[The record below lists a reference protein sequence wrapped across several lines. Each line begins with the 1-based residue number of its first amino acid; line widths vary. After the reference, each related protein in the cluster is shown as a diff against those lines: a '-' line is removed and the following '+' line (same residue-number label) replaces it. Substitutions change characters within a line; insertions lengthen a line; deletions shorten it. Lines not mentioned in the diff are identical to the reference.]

1 MKKNTFTL
9 CFKFLILILL
19 CGQNLFSQW
28 SSNWKWSSGSPWGDE
43 SRFIKMISETE
54 YIGFG
59 FYGGMIR
66 TTDGGNT
73 WTIRGDVS
81 GYTGTDAPHLRDG
94 WFFDSNNGYAVGDQS
109 FLNGIITRTSN
120 GGLNW
125 STTTL
130 PSTSINSIFFL
141 NSNTGFAVGA
151 YLSSGFKTTNGGL
164 NWTTMTMGGTDQFQ
178 DVFAL
183 DANNIY
189 AVGGKNLYK
198 STDGGV
204 TWTNSQTSIS
214 YASHFSVYFKD
225 VNTGFIGGDAGG
237 FQVTTDGGITWAT
250 RNVPATENLIKGFKF
265 NDPEILAVGDT
276 VNLFKTTDYGL
287 TWTSL
292 NFKSSAPANISGSMS
307 AIDKINNT
315 IVISGTLG
323 LIYKSTDNGNTWS
336 SLTVSLHKGYLQGLY
351 AFSMSGKVWAVG
363 EAAPY
368 SVLYSSNGGNT
379 WSNNFGGARTENLR
393 DVNFLNENTG
403 YMCGEGGAVLRTSNG
418 GLNWTSFPPLTIQA
432 ANCISIIDNN
442 NVIIGCNNGKI
453 LVSTDAG
460 LSFSLKNLNASN
472 TSPINQFSFIDANT
486 GWAVSGSKI
495 YKSTD
500 KGASWNLQYS
510 HTTTLLSIDM
520 CDLNTGYAC
529 GYSGSLFKTTNGG
542 VNWIQKPSQIPYNL
556 TKIDFVNI
564 NSGFA
569 VSGGGFTAPGCAM
582 KTTNGGTTWQIVNP
596 GGSQLFNIKVF
607 HPDSAISVGLGGIY
621 KYSAPSNFAFMGLTL
636 NFESCPVKDTVS
648 VELRSNT
655 SPYNIIDSKKG
666 LAGQGTQSVFTFTAA
681 SNGIPY
687 YISVKHRNAVTTWNS
702 GAVSFAG
709 NVLIY
714 NFASSASQAY
724 GNNMINSGGMWS
736 FYQGD
741 INQDEIIDA
750 ADVSSIEND
759 VSITKTGS
767 YLNTDLNC
775 DEIVDASDLSVAD
788 NNSGILVQVIKP

>member
-1 MKKNTFTL
+1 MKKFTFKLSYT
-9 CFKFLILILL
+9 ILILL
-19 CGQNLFSQW
+19 IFNSSNLFSQW
-28 SSNWKWSSGSPWGDE
+28 SPNWKWSTGKPWGDE

-73 WTIRGDVS
+73 WTTRGDVS

-94 WFFDSNNGYAVGDQS
+94 WFFDSNNGIAVGEQS
-109 FLNGIITRTSN
+109 FSNGVITRTSN

-130 PSTSINSIFFL
+130 PSTSITSIYFL
-141 NSNTGFAVGA
+141 NSNTGYAVGS
-151 YLSSGFKTTNGGL
+151 YLSSAHKTTNGGL
-164 NWTTMTMGGTDQFQ
+164 NWTTMAMGGTDQFQ

-198 STDGGV
+198 STDGGT
-204 TWTNSQTSIS
+204 TWTNSQTSIP

-237 FQVTTDGGITWAT
+237 FQVTTDGGATWET
-250 RNVPATENLIKGFKF
+250 RNTPSTENLIKGFKF

-315 IVISGTLG
+315 IVISGAYG
-323 LIYKSTDNGNTWS
+323 LIYKSTDNGNSWS
-336 SLTVSLHKGYLQGLY
+336 SLTVSIHKGYLQGLY

-393 DVNFLNENTG
+393 DVKFLNDNTG

-418 GLNWTSFPPLTIQA
+418 GLNWTSIPPLTIQA
-432 ANCISIIDNN
+432 ANCIDIPDSNT
-442 NVIIGCNNGKI
+442 VLIGCNAG
-453 LVSTDAG
+453 LLYRSTNSGLNFTLSTVGTNTQQFNG
-460 LSFSLKNLNASN
+460 LSF
-472 TSPINQFSFIDANT
+472 INGNT
-486 GWAVSGSKI
+486 GWATMSRSILKTTNNGINWVTQFTHS
-495 YKSTD
+495 
-500 KGASWNLQYS
+500 
-510 HTTTLLSIDM
+510 TTLLSIDM
-520 CDLNTGYAC
+520 CDENTGYAC

-556 TKIDFVNI
+556 TRIDFVNI

-582 KTTNGGTTWQIVNP
+582 KTTNGGTSWQIVNP

-607 HPDSAISVGLGGIY
+607 HQDSAISIGLGGIY
-621 KYSAPSNFAFMGLTL
+621 KYSSPSNLTYMGLTL

-666 LAGQGTQSVFTFTAA
+666 LAGQGTQSVFAFTAA

-687 YISVKHRNAVTTWNS
+687 YISVKHRNAITTWNS
-702 GAVSFAG
+702 GAVSFTG
-709 NVLIY
+709 NALIY
-714 NFASSASQAY
+714 NFVSSASQAY

-741 INQDEIIDA
+741 VNQDEIIDA
-750 ADVSSIEND
+750 ADVSSVEND
-759 VSITKTGS
+759 VSITKTGP

-775 DEIVDASDLSVAD
+775 DEIVDASDLSVVD
-788 NNSGILVQVIKP
+788 NNSGILVQTLRP